1 MTQRRPALSSRSLLS
16 DQCKDSRRDD
26 WRIGR
31 YIEGDAFKGAMRE
44 VAGAVAIVTTGDA
57 AGRRGLTAT
66 ALCSLS
72 ADPPS
77 ILVCISKETATHE
90 MIVRNGTFCVN
101 MTASEHTQLALR
113 FSGRDGVH
121 GAEKFSE
128 GRWRELVTGAPVLAD
143 APVAFDCEVVS
154 TVGYRTHSIFIGG
167 VIASQ
172 VLPGRSA
179 LLYRKGA
186 FAEV

>member
-1 MTQRRPALSSRSLLS
+1 MTAARQ
-16 DQCKDSRRDD
+16 
-26 WRIGR
+26 

-57 AGRRGLTAT
+57 ACRRGLTAT

-113 FSGRDGVH
+113 FS
-121 GAEKFSE
+121 
-128 GRWRELVTGAPVLAD
+128 TGMASMAPRSSRRA
-143 APVAFDCEVVS
+143 AGGSSSRARRCSPMRPSPFPARSFRPWVS
-154 TVGYRTHSIFIGG
+154 HASIFIGG